1 MKDMEG
7 NLRTTA
13 MGILPHTDIDAALE
27 LALSLDI
34 PFWPQ
39 LPKVSFYEDMYA
51 QMSEGFPGV
60 RLDLEGERILF
71 DTARFYEELPLYA
84 EASSEP
90 GYFALRSPYS
100 AVYERF
106 LACDLERYS
115 AIRGQVIGP
124 ISFGL
129 KVVDENLKP
138 IIYNSDIKIVLFEFM
153 LHKTN
158 YQVRQLQARNPNAF
172 VWLDDPGLELLF
184 TSFTGYVD
192 FVARQDLA
200 EFLAGFEGP
209 KGVHLCGNPDWDFLL
224 SADLDLLSFDAY
236 GRGEIFTRYAEQ
248 VMQFIEQGRTISWGA
263 VPTKVEDLNGE
274 TLDSLIGRLEA
285 LWGYLAQRGMDRE
298 QLLRQSLLAPATC
311 CLVNP
316 DRTET
321 VERAFGLLREMSH
334 ALRWK
339 YGLV

>member
-13 MGILPHTDIDAALE
+13 MGILPHTDIDAAME

-39 LPKVSFYEDMYA
+39 LPRVSFYEDMYA

-71 DTARFYEELPLYA
+71 DTACFYEELPLYA

-115 AIRGQVIGP
+115 AIRGQAIGP

-153 LHKTN
+153 LHKAN

-224 SADLDLLSFDAY
+224 SADLDLLSLDAY

-248 VMQFIEQGRTISWGA
+248 VMQFIEQGRAISWGA

>member
-1 MKDMEG
+1 MEG

-39 LPKVSFYEDMYA
+39 LPRVSFYEDMYA

-71 DTARFYEELPLYA
+71 DTACFYEELPLYA

-115 AIRGQVIGP
+115 AIRGQAIGP

-153 LHKTN
+153 LHKAN
-158 YQVRQLQARNPNAF
+158 YQVRQLQAQHPNAF

-224 SADLDLLSFDAY
+224 SADLNILSFDAY

-248 VMQFIEQGRTISWGA
+248 VVRFIEQGRTLSWGA
-263 VPTKVEDLNGE
+263 VPTKVEDLDGE
-274 TLDSLIGRLEA
+274 TLDSLISRLEG
-285 LWGYLAQRGMDRE
+285 LWDYLVQRGMDRE
-298 QLLRQSLLAPATC
+298 RLLRQSLLAPATC

-321 VERAFGLLREMSH
+321 VERAFGLLRGMSQT
-334 ALRWK
+334 LRRK
-339 YGLV
+339 YDLG

>member
-39 LPKVSFYEDMYA
+39 LPRVSFYEDMYA

-138 IIYNSDIKIVLFEFM
+138 IIYNGDIKIVLFEFI
-153 LHKTN
+153 LHKAN

-224 SADLDLLSFDAY
+224 SADLELLSFDAY

-248 VMQFIEQGRTISWGA
+248 VMQFIEQGRAISWGA

-285 LWGYLAQRGMDRE
+285 LWDYLAQRGMDRD

-316 DRTET
+316 DRAET

-339 YGLV
+339 YGLE

>member
-1 MKDMEG
+1 MES

-13 MGILPHTDIDAALE
+13 MGILPHTDIDRALE

-39 LPKVSFYEDMYA
+39 LPRVSFYEDMYA

-60 RLDLEGERILF
+60 RLDVEGERILF

-90 GYFALRSPYS
+90 EYFALRSPYS
-100 AVYERF
+100 TVYEGF
-106 LACDLERYS
+106 LACDLERYP

-138 IIYNSDIKIVLFEFM
+138 IIYNNDVKIVLFEFM
-153 LHKTN
+153 LQKAN
-158 YQVRQLQARNPNAF
+158 YQVRQLQARHPNAF

-224 SADLDLLSFDAY
+224 SADLDILSFDAY

-248 VMQFIEQGRTISWGA
+248 VVRFIEQGRTLSWGA
-263 VPTKVEDLNGE
+263 VPTKVEDLDGE
-274 TLDSLIGRLEA
+274 TLDSLISRLEG
-285 LWGYLAQRGMDRE
+285 LWDYLVQRGMDRE
-298 QLLRQSLLAPATC
+298 RLLRQSLLAPATC

-334 ALRWK
+334 TLRRK
-339 YGLV
+339 YSLD

>member
-1 MKDMEG
+1 MEG

-84 EASSEP
+84 EANSEP
-90 GYFALRSPYS
+90 GYFALRPPYS

-138 IIYNSDIKIVLFEFM
+138 IIYNGDIKIVLFEFM
-153 LHKTN
+153 LHKAN

-236 GRGEIFTRYAEQ
+236 GRGEIFTRYAKQ

-285 LWGYLAQRGMDRE
+285 LWDYLAQRGMDRD

-316 DRTET
+316 DRAET
-321 VERAFGLLREMSH
+321 VERTFGLLREMSH

-339 YGLV
+339 YGLE

>member
-1 MKDMEG
+1 MEG

-39 LPKVSFYEDMYA
+39 LPRVSFYEDMYA

-71 DTARFYEELPLYA
+71 DTACFYEELPLYA

-115 AIRGQVIGP
+115 AIRGQAIGP

-153 LHKTN
+153 LHKAN

-200 EFLAGFEGP
+200 EFLAGFEGS

-224 SADLDLLSFDAY
+224 SADLDLLSLDAY

-248 VMQFIEQGRTISWGA
+248 VMQFIEQGRAISWGA

>member
-39 LPKVSFYEDMYA
+39 LPRVSFYEDMYA
-51 QMSEGFPGV
+51 QMSQGFPGV

-71 DTARFYEELPLYA
+71 DTACFYEELPLYA

-124 ISFGL
+124 ISFGF

-153 LHKTN
+153 LHKAN

-224 SADLDLLSFDAY
+224 SADLDLLSLDAY

-248 VMQFIEQGRTISWGA
+248 VMQFIEQGRAISWGA

>member
-1 MKDMEG
+1 MEG

-27 LALSLDI
+27 LALSLDV

-39 LPKVSFYEDMYA
+39 LPRVSFYEDMYA

-71 DTARFYEELPLYA
+71 DTNRFYEELLLYA

-90 GYFALRSPYS
+90 DYFALRPPYS

-106 LACDLERYS
+106 LACDLERYP
-115 AIRGQVIGP
+115 AVRGQVIGP

-138 IIYNSDIKIVLFEFM
+138 IIYNSDVKIVLFEFM
-153 LHKTN
+153 LHKAN
-158 YQVRQLQARNPNAF
+158 HQVRQLRARNPNAF

-224 SADLDLLSFDAY
+224 LADLDLLSFDAY
-236 GRGEIFTRYAEQ
+236 GQGEIFTRYAEQ
-248 VMQFIEQGRTISWGA
+248 VGRFIEQGRIISWGA
-263 VPTKVEDLNGE
+263 VPSKVEDLEGE
-274 TLDSLIGRLEA
+274 TLDSLIGRLEG
-285 LWGYLAQRGMDRE
+285 LWDYLVERGLDRE
-298 QLLRQSLLAPATC
+298 RLLRQSLLAPATC

-334 ALRWK
+334 ALRQK
-339 YGLV
+339 YGLK